1 MYELQ
6 ENIAWLILLKKK
18 SKYKANK
25 HIPKEKQIQ
34 NQ

>member
-6 ENIAWLILLKKK
+6 ENIAWLILLKK